1 MSAGA
6 QCFEAVLVPHSS
18 VRGRHAL
25 LSHIGSWRGL
35 LVALVVMMSACGGG
49 TTGTSSTDS
58 LKFSGYAETANGQ
71 RASDLSMSVQSAATD
86 QTLVDSGT
94 DRRGDFSMALPSDES
109 GFLVIVDGVGEATIV
124 RNQSG
129 AGTMTS
135 KLAATSNGALMVKD
149 LFETQIDPISLCSG
163 LTADGDGVVV
173 SGDVPSGSCPVTFR
187 ISSEQLP
194 SNSFRGYVVG
204 TCDGVRK
211 TILTGLSSR
220 EGELTL
226 DLAAA
231 FTQGCVDIQ
240 MLISST
246 NASDLTA
253 TFFVE

>member
-1 MSAGA
+1 
-6 QCFEAVLVPHSS
+6 
-18 VRGRHAL
+18 
-25 LSHIGSWRGL
+25 
-35 LVALVVMMSACGGG
+35 MMSACGGG

-163 LTADGDGVVV
+163 LTADGDLVMFPRGAVRLPSGYPQSSSHLTP
-173 SGDVPSGSCPVTFR
+173 SGDMLWVPAMEFAR
-187 ISSEQLP
+187 L
-194 SNSFRGYVVG
+194 F
-204 TCDGVRK
+204 
-211 TILTGLSSR
+211 
-220 EGELTL
+220 
-226 DLAAA
+226 
-231 FTQGCVDIQ
+231 
-240 MLISST
+240 
-246 NASDLTA
+246 
-253 TFFVE
+253 